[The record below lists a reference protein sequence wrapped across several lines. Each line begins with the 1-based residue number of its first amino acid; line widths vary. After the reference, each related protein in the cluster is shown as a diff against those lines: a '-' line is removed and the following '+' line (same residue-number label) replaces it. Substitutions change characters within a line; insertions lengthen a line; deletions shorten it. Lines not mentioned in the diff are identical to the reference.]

1 MTSLVVVASSPSLG
15 LWLSQSVLEVTELRP
30 AGLVGWLQDSPE
42 ADVFVVSLDSW
53 ESVVDRVR
61 EIREYGLTAPVLA
74 LAPSWPPESQTR
86 VAEVPALHAVS
97 LPLGGRDL
105 AARIQQVID
114 AGHADPDKLPAPAPA
129 PAPLDEPADASD
141 GEDAISTLLELHGD
155 EATLIEA
162 ADVLRSRAGD
172 LHSPAELAR
181 AVVDDA
187 LRRCGAGAAAVLA
200 DDASVVLALGPEGVA
215 DPLPLPRW
223 LVHGLTDAVVPRTL
237 DLDHRHRM
245 GDHPWQP
252 HKDLMAVAMPG
263 AGDLL
268 LMGSGSEAFD
278 ETSRR
283 AAGDLA
289 AEADVMLTLAASL
302 AALGASLQQLVV
314 DVRLPGQRQPGGVP
328 VTDEVGTS

>member
-1 MTSLVVVASSPSLG
+1 MTSLVVVASTPSLA

-42 ADVFVVSLDSW
+42 ADVFVVSLESW

-105 AARIQQVID
+105 ADRIQQVID
-114 AGHADPDKLPAPAPA
+114 AGHADPDELPPPA
-129 PAPLDEPADASD
+129 PAPLDEPAEALG
-141 GEDAISTLLELHGD
+141 GEDATSTLLELHGD

-187 LRRCGAGAAAVLA
+187 LRRCGAAAAAVLA
-200 DDASVVLALGPEGVA
+200 EDASVVLALGPDGVA

-314 DVRLPGQRQPGGVP
+314 DVRLPGQRQPSSAA
-328 VTDEVGTS
+328 VTDEVGAS